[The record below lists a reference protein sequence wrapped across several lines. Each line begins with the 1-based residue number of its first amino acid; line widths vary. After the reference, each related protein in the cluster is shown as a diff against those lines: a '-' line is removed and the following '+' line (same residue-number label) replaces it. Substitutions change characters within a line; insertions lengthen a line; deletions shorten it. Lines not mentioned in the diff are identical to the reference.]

1 MYIPLPTEKKKDYE
15 DCHVYQTN
23 ISTYISHNHTRL
35 NDTKSTKCSSW
46 VYDDS
51 VFHETLV
58 TKLDLVCDENYK
70 QSFAKLI
77 FFAGVLV
84 GSLLVGMLSDAIG
97 RKKAIQLSFILVT
110 ATAISLA
117 FSPNYIVFVI
127 LYFLLGAANAG
138 VFTTRFVI
146 GLELVG
152 PTKRKFVGIAT
163 NYFFAIGLLVLAGV
177 GYLLRDWQ
185 YILLAL
191 SAPTVLFWIYWWLI
205 PESPR
210 WLLSQGRITEAN
222 EIVRKAAKVNKV
234 TLPEKIFDKSEAETP
249 ANNMR
254 LWHLFTSRVL
264 LSRTLIIFINWL
276 VVSMTYYGLSLNTGN
291 LGGNFFLNLA
301 ISGLVEIP
309 AYTLAILFL
318 DRLGRK
324 KCHSFSMIL
333 GGAAC
338 LSTIFSIT
346 YGGESLQGVTT
357 ALAMI
362 GKLGSS
368 AAFSIIY
375 VFSAELFPT
384 VVRNAGIGASSCCAR
399 IGVMAAPYIVDSTKM
414 IKSDF
419 GQSVP
424 LVVFGAASVFAGL
437 LSLLLPETLGQH
449 LPETLEDGKLFGTK
463 EYQTLK
469 EKQQNVFSIS
479 DTDNV
484 ITVTKL

>member
-1 MYIPLPTEKKKDYE
+1 MTSIYSGIYITMSVFILGEPKHKCSLPGYNNDSYNIQSDFHTELVDMYIPLPTEKKKDYE

-23 ISTYISHNHTRL
+23 ISTYISHNHTR
-35 NDTKSTKCSSW
+35 
-46 VYDDS
+46 
-51 VFHETLV
+51 
-58 TKLDLVCDENYK
+58 
-70 QSFAKLI
+70 
-77 FFAGVLV
+77 
-84 GSLLVGMLSDAIG
+84 IG

-191 SAPTVLFWIYWWLI
+191 SAPTVLLI

-249 ANNMR
+249 ANNM
-254 LWHLFTSRVL
+254 L
-264 LSRTLIIFINWL
+264 
-276 VVSMTYYGLSLNTGN
+276 SMTYYGLSLNTGN

>member
-1 MYIPLPTEKKKDYE
+1 MRKAAKFNKVSLPKVLFDENEEEHTGRNLGGDFYVNFLISGLVEFPAYTLTILLLDRIGRKKLHCLCMVLGGTACLSTIFTILYGGEKLQALTVTLAMVGKLGAAAAFAVIYVFSAELYPTVVRNAGMGASSCCARIGGMVAPYVADSAKMIGGDIGQAVPLIIFGAASVFAGILSLWLPETLGHKLPETIEDGIIFGTCSLPGYNNDSYNIQSDFHTELVDMYIPLPTEKKKDYE

-23 ISTYISHNHTRL
+23 ISTYISHNHTR
-35 NDTKSTKCSSW
+35 
-46 VYDDS
+46 
-51 VFHETLV
+51 
-58 TKLDLVCDENYK
+58 
-70 QSFAKLI
+70 
-77 FFAGVLV
+77 
-84 GSLLVGMLSDAIG
+84 IG

-191 SAPTVLFWIYWWLI
+191 SAPTVLLI

-264 LSRTLIIFINWL
+264 LSRTLIIFINW
-276 VVSMTYYGLSLNTGN
+276 
-291 LGGNFFLNLA
+291 
-301 ISGLVEIP
+301 
-309 AYTLAILFL
+309 
-318 DRLGRK
+318 
-324 KCHSFSMIL
+324 
-333 GGAAC
+333 
-338 LSTIFSIT
+338 
-346 YGGESLQGVTT
+346 
-357 ALAMI
+357 
-362 GKLGSS
+362 
-368 AAFSIIY
+368 
-375 VFSAELFPT
+375 
-384 VVRNAGIGASSCCAR
+384 
-399 IGVMAAPYIVDSTKM
+399 
-414 IKSDF
+414 
-419 GQSVP
+419 
-424 LVVFGAASVFAGL
+424 
-437 LSLLLPETLGQH
+437 
-449 LPETLEDGKLFGTK
+449 
-463 EYQTLK
+463 
-469 EKQQNVFSIS
+469 
-479 DTDNV
+479 
-484 ITVTKL
+484 